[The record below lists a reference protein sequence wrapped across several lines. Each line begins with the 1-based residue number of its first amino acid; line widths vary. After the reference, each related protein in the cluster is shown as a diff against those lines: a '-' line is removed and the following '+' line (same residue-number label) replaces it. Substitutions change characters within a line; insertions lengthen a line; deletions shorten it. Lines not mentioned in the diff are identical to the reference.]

1 VDEAE
6 DENIP
11 PVNVTVRE
19 ERTSGEDTVP
29 APALPPQVDVI
40 VDLDEGGIGAP
51 DDVVSM
57 EERARLQEVESLQQL
72 AEVRVIPSLSILV
85 SS

>member
-1 VDEAE
+1 
-6 DENIP
+6 
-11 PVNVTVRE
+11 
-19 ERTSGEDTVP
+19 
-29 APALPPQVDVI
+29 VI
-40 VDLDEGGIGAP
+40 VPVEELAAAKKSDLTEGDPEVVRAIDSSCDLGIGAR